1 MDTQKRTHPPMISHA
16 CAGAAPDGASVMV
29 DDVTRGTF
37 LVNY

>member
-1 MDTQKRTHPPMISHA
+1 MISHA

-37 LVNY
+37 LVKLLGCPWKLVTS